1 MGSDEGNGIHTLN
14 VEPQM
19 IYYSVLQT
27 EGLGGRGRWWAGKTL
42 LVELAGR
49 TPKATVQN

>member
-27 EGLGGRGRWWAGKTL
+27 EGLGGAGAVVGGENTL
-42 LVELAGR
+42 G
-49 TPKATVQN
+49 

>member
-19 IYYSVLQT
+19 IYYSVLQR
-27 EGLGGRGRWWAGKTL
+27 EGWGKKKTL